1 MCLSLN
7 PNGPGFFLMG
17 WSGQSADTFAVRCVD
32 GIRLES
38 IDGGAQHNGWDH
50 YSVDWTA
57 DPPVV
62 FVKVHHT
69 KGMTKLS
76 TDGGKTVRGISL
88 YGIGP
93 ELRDWFG
100 QWPMHRSWRDVFG
113 DGAEVYS
120 EFTVPQTL
128 APAAMTYATIYAL
141 EKQAGTIPPG
151 SKPNPLE
158 H

>member
-1 MCLSLN
+1 LRKGINTDFSPLGTN
-7 PNGPGFFLMG
+7 P
-17 WSGQSADTFAVRCVD
+17 
-32 GIRLES
+32 E
-38 IDGGAQHNGWDH
+38 
-50 YSVDWTA
+50 
-57 DPPVV
+57 
-62 FVKVHHT
+62 KVHYDPAYFDAAKAAGFESVRFFINYT
-69 KGMTKLS
+69 KDL
-76 TDGGKTVRGISL
+76 GGKTVRGISL